1 MTLKQSWQLW
11 SATPAVLLLMLAA
24 PALSQ
29 PVPGGPGV
37 TVYESPT

>member
-1 MTLKQSWQLW
+1 MNSKLSWKSWLA
-11 SATPAVLLLMLAA
+11 SAAALFLMSAA

-29 PVPGGPGV
+29 PISRGISV

>member
-1 MTLKQSWQLW
+1 MSSKLIWKSWLA
-11 SATPAVLLLMLAA
+11 SVAVLLMSAA

-29 PVPGGPGV
+29 PISRGISV